1 MCSKRKEEEV
11 IQLSSTISLNQVV
24 IYAVIS
30 ADGSICVFAWNTILM
45 TFFIFQAMLN
55 HSGYFNPLRKP
66 SFVYIHL
73 YNRKNMSGKKAV
85 DKVSKGL
92 GSLIDEFA
100 SAVKEMV
107 NAGEET
113 VVHLAVGS
121 SRVIKAAIDATGEV
135 TKITVETAGNVVG
148 SVAQSVKNVVGTS
161 GQTKKEEE

>member
-1 MCSKRKEEEV
+1 
-11 IQLSSTISLNQVV
+11 
-24 IYAVIS
+24 
-30 ADGSICVFAWNTILM
+30 
-45 TFFIFQAMLN
+45 
-55 HSGYFNPLRKP
+55 
-66 SFVYIHL
+66 
-73 YNRKNMSGKKAV
+73 MSGKKAV

-148 SVAQSVKNVVGTS
+148 TVASGVKNAVSHVGH
-161 GQTKKEEE
+161 KKEEENE

>member
-1 MCSKRKEEEV
+1 M
-11 IQLSSTISLNQVV
+11 
-24 IYAVIS
+24 
-30 ADGSICVFAWNTILM
+30 
-45 TFFIFQAMLN
+45 
-55 HSGYFNPLRKP
+55 GYP
-66 SFVYIHL
+66 
-73 YNRKNMSGKKAV
+73 KNMSGKKAV

-148 SVAQSVKNVVGTS
+148 SVAQSVKNVVGTP